1 MQKGPDGKYIVPHED
16 IEFKLAQTESDP
28 ICHSAG
34 GCNNHRSADWKDL
47 PFPYDYPVANFGVD
61 EDILDTQS
69 SLK

>member
-1 MQKGPDGKYIVPHED
+1 MPHED
-16 IEFKLAQTESDP
+16 VEFKLAQTESDP

-61 EDILDTQS
+61 EDILDT
-69 SLK
+69 